1 MEEKAQNMC
10 GISSSHSEPCLVK
23 TKKNNTTTRI
33 SSKPPT
39 TPINLSCRTHSSPST
54 ELHYNESSASSSVCT
69 LTPISSTIGLASER
83 TEDNSYKSRPRYM
96 NLTES
101 IKAKKKAVGAHT
113 ATTQRLQSSDAQFQ
127 RKALADIN
135 MNSDACSNHKA
146 LSSKLVATFPPRDK
160 KRLTRS
166 RDKENYNC
174 HEQHTYVTS

>member
-1 MEEKAQNMC
+1 
-10 GISSSHSEPCLVK
+10 
-23 TKKNNTTTRI
+23 
-33 SSKPPT
+33 
-39 TPINLSCRTHSSPST
+39 
-54 ELHYNESSASSSVCT
+54 
-69 LTPISSTIGLASER
+69 
-83 TEDNSYKSRPRYM
+83 M

-113 ATTQRLQSSDAQFQ
+113 ATKQRLQSGDALFQ

-135 MNSDACSNHKA
+135 KNSDACSNHKA

-160 KRLTRS
+160 KRLTGS